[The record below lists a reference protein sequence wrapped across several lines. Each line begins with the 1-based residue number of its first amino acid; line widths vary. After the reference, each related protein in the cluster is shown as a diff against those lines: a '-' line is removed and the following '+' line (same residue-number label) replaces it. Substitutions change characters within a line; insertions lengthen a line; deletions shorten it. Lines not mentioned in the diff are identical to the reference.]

1 MPLRS
6 MQPRHGALTCDASR
20 HSSGPAR
27 LPRRGFAPTLLV
39 LAVLGPR
46 LRLAHA
52 NDSSVE
58 VAVRAALGP
67 LFGAI
72 ERHVPSEV
80 RHYAGWRQHNS
91 VQVRYAACRGG

>member
-1 MPLRS
+1 

-27 LPRRGFAPTLLV
+27 LPRRGLAPTLLV

-46 LRLAHA
+46 LRLADA

-58 VAVRAALGP
+58 VAVRVTLGP
-67 LFGAI
+67 IIGAI

-80 RHYAGWRQHNS
+80 RHDAGWRQHDG
-91 VQVRYAACRGG
+91 VQVRYAACRSG